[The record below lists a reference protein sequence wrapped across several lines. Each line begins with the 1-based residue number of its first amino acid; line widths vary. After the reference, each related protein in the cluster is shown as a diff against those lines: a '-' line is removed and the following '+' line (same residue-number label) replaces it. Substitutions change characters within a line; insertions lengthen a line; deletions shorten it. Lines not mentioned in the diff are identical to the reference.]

1 MQDGDTIVVPKI
13 RNTVAVLGAVIR
25 PGKVPYRQSAD
36 VDYYIDM
43 VGGTAN
49 DAAAGHAV
57 VVRAN
62 GAAHRRSQVKE
73 IRPGDVIIVPSD
85 YMVKTVRTDTTF
97 QLILKTLGSLAATFL
112 VFG

>member
-1 MQDGDTIVVPKI
+1 M
-13 RNTVAVLGAVIR
+13 
-25 PGKVPYRQSAD
+25 PYRQAAN

-62 GAAHRRSQVKE
+62 GAAHRRNQIKE

>member
-1 MQDGDTIVVPKI
+1 
-13 RNTVAVLGAVIR
+13 
-25 PGKVPYRQSAD
+25 VPYHKGAN
-36 VDYYIDM
+36 VDYYTDM
-43 VGGTAN
+43 VGGIAA
-49 DAAAGHAV
+49 DADAGRAV

-62 GAAHRRSQVKE
+62 GAAHRRSQIKE

>member
-1 MQDGDTIVVPKI
+1 
-13 RNTVAVLGAVIR
+13 
-25 PGKVPYRQSAD
+25 
-36 VDYYIDM
+36 
-43 VGGTAN
+43 VGGPAD
-49 DAAAGHAV
+49 DAAAGRAV

-62 GAAHRRSQVKE
+62 GAARRRSQVKE